1 MNQLPPTRPPA
12 GDFAEELDPA
22 RTPGGPASPGT
33 SDSGP
38 AVKTGQQ
45 PHGKAASL
53 AVASG
58 ILLSKLVGLI
68 RERIFAH
75 YFGDSMAADAFKA
88 AFRIPNMLQNLF
100 GEGVLSASFIPVYA
114 RLNAEGRHEEATR
127 TASAIFALLVL
138 VASGLVLGGVLLTP
152 ELIFVIAPGF
162 KGETRLLAIQLVRI
176 LFPGAA
182 LLVLSAWCLGILNSH
197 RRFFLS
203 YAAPVI
209 WNVAMISTLVW
220 QGRRLFAHG
229 VVAAPAAEP
238 RLAVALAVGSVIG
251 SALQFLVQVPVVLR
265 LLRPLQWQAAFRT
278 DHVRTI
284 IRNFFPVFLSRGV
297 VQVSAFVDQILASL
311 LPMGA
316 VAALSYAQTINQL
329 PVSLFG
335 MAVSAA
341 ELPAMSAAL
350 GTAEE
355 VAAKLRARLAAGLM
369 QIAWFVVPSAVA
381 FVVLGDVVVAA
392 IYRTGHFHAND
403 VLYVWSA
410 LAGSG
415 IGLLAGTSG
424 RLYSSAFYALR
435 NTRTPL
441 NFALIRVGLTLA
453 LGYLFSLPLPRL
465 LGIDSRWGVAGLTLS
480 AGLAA
485 WLEYSMLRRAMHER
499 IGVVHYPSSRVIR
512 LWLAALLAAAPCFLG
527 RRHLPIHNSVLI
539 AIAVLVPYLA
549 LYVGLTVLMKVPIPG
564 GLLRRFKRA

>member
-1 MNQLPPTRPPA
+1 MPDTTTPADPPLPPRAPA
-12 GDFAEELDPA
+12 
-22 RTPGGPASPGT
+22 PGRHT
-33 SDSGP
+33 
-38 AVKTGQQ
+38 
-45 PHGKAASL
+45 HGRAAAL

-58 ILLSKLVGLI
+58 ILLSKIIGLI

-75 YFGDSMAADAFKA
+75 YFGNSMAADAFKA

-114 RLNAEGRHEEATR
+114 RLNAEDRHEEATR
-127 TASAIFALLVL
+127 TATAIFALLV
-138 VASGLVLGGVLLTP
+138 VIASLLVLAGVLFTP
-152 ELIFVIAPGF
+152 WLIDVIAPGF
-162 KGETRLLAIQLVRI
+162 HGEKRALTIRIVRI

-203 YAAPVI
+203 YAAPVV
-209 WNVAMISTLVW
+209 WNLAMIATLVW
-220 QGRRLFAHG
+220 QGRVLLARGMAN
-229 VVAAPAAEP
+229 ATDAEP
-238 RLAVALAVGSVIG
+238 RLAVALAIGSVIG
-251 SALQFLVQVPVVLR
+251 SALQLAVQLPTVLR
-265 LLRPLQWQAAFRT
+265 LLHPVRLAATFRSE
-278 DHVRTI
+278 HVRTI
-284 IRNFFPVFLSRGV
+284 VRNFFPVFLSRGV

-311 LPMGA
+311 LPDGA

-350 GTAEE
+350 GTPEE
-355 VAAKLRARLAAGLM
+355 IAGQLRKRLAAGLA

-392 IYRTGHFHAND
+392 IYRTGHFQASD
-403 VLYVWSA
+403 VVYVWSA

-415 IGLLAGTSG
+415 VGLLAGTSG

-441 NFALIRVGLTLA
+441 NFALIRVALTLA
-453 LGYLFSLPLPRL
+453 LGYLFSIPLPRL
-465 LGIDSRWGVAGLTLS
+465 LGIDMRWGVAGLTLS

-485 WLEYSMLRRAMHER
+485 WVEYTLLRRALHQR
-499 IGVVHYPSSRVIR
+499 IGVVDFPASRVLR
-512 LWLAALLAAAPCFLG
+512 LWISALIAAALCYLLH
-527 RRHLPIHNSVLI
+527 RHLPQHRQTSTS
-539 AIAVLVPYLA
+539 AIVTAAAVLTPYGV
-549 LYVGLTVLMKVPIPG
+549 LYVALTSLMGIPIPG
-564 GLLRRFKRA
+564 SLLRRFRRG